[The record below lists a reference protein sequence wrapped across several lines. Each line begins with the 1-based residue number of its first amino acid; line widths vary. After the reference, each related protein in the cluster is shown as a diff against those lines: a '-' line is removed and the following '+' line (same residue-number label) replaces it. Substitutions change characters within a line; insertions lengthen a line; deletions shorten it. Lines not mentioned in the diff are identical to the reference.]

1 MADPVTATN
10 TIHQKAKPAV
20 DTTGLTGDQKILT
33 EMRERFKRCQD
44 ALEKN
49 RAAEL
54 EDLYFVNG
62 EHWLEGDQRDRAA
75 DQRPALTVNKLP
87 SFVYQVANDLR
98 QNMPSPKVRPVDNVS
113 DPDTAEVI
121 EGHVRHIF
129 NNGDSKSALNT
140 SSFYQIACGEGYFRI
155 LTRYCKDDS
164 FDQEL
169 YLSRIENPFS
179 VYFPIHLCTELDY
192 SDAPYCIIRE
202 RMGKDDF
209 FQNHPDSD
217 MSTYNENATGDPNW
231 LGEDYIY
238 VAEYFTKEIETT
250 KLYQLSDGTTVDDK
264 SNLPDGVKV
273 DKERDVE
280 ETTIKWRKVTQFE
293 VLEEK
298 DFPGKYIPVIPVLA
312 QEICIN
318 GKKSYISLVRF
329 AKDPQ
334 KMYDYWVTAFTEQ
347 IALQPKAPF
356 IAAVGQVEGRPEWQT
371 ANRKNHSVLQ
381 YHPVTEA
388 GSLLPPPQRS
398 QPPTAGQ
405 ALFQGIELATEQLK
419 EVTGI
424 YDASL
429 GGQGNETTGKAII
442 SRQKQ
447 GQVSNYHFGDNFANA
462 IRYAT
467 RILIDL
473 IPEIYDTERS
483 IRILGEDM
491 TDKVVTVNR
500 MHPDDEGRLYD
511 ITVGQ
516 YDVVVDV
523 GPSYATKRV
532 ETAQNLVNITQAAPQ
547 SALPVMDIL
556 YRSLDFPYA
565 QEAAERM
572 KRFINAQLP
581 GVIADNDTAGGTP
594 SKEQMQAMVTDM
606 QKLMQAHQMTM
617 AENKQLHAIAS
628 RLQAELNDKHEE
640 QQVKA
645 DTAVIK
651 ANTEI
656 QKAKIGLQQAAL
668 GHQVDLHKFA
678 VDTQLRQTDQ
688 QMQAEAA
695 QSAAQQSNS
704 KE

>member
-1 MADPVTATN
+1 M
-10 TIHQKAKPAV
+10 
-20 DTTGLTGDQKILT
+20 
-33 EMRERFKRCQD
+33 
-44 ALEKN
+44 
-49 RAAEL
+49 
-54 EDLYFVNG
+54 
-62 EHWLEGDQRDRAA
+62 
-75 DQRPALTVNKLP
+75 
-87 SFVYQVANDLR
+87 
-98 QNMPSPKVRPVDNVS
+98 
-113 DPDTAEVI
+113 
-121 EGHVRHIF
+121 
-129 NNGDSKSALNT
+129 
-140 SSFYQIACGEGYFRI
+140 
-155 LTRYCKDDS
+155 
-164 FDQEL
+164 
-169 YLSRIENPFS
+169 
-179 VYFPIHLCTELDY
+179 
-192 SDAPYCIIRE
+192 
-202 RMGKDDF
+202 
-209 FQNHPDSD
+209 
-217 MSTYNENATGDPNW
+217 
-231 LGEDYIY
+231 
-238 VAEYFTKEIETT
+238 
-250 KLYQLSDGTTVDDK
+250 
-264 SNLPDGVKV
+264 
-273 DKERDVE
+273 
-280 ETTIKWRKVTQFE
+280 
-293 VLEEK
+293 
-298 DFPGKYIPVIPVLA
+298 
-312 QEICIN
+312 
-318 GKKSYISLVRF
+318 
-329 AKDPQ
+329 
-334 KMYDYWVTAFTEQ
+334 
-347 IALQPKAPF
+347 
-356 IAAVGQVEGRPEWQT
+356 
-371 ANRKNHSVLQ
+371 
-381 YHPVTEA
+381 
-388 GSLLPPPQRS
+388 
-398 QPPTAGQ
+398 
-405 ALFQGIELATEQLK
+405 
-419 EVTGI
+419 
-424 YDASL
+424 
-429 GGQGNETTGKAII
+429 
-442 SRQKQ
+442 
-447 GQVSNYHFGDNFANA
+447 
-462 IRYAT
+462 
-467 RILIDL
+467 IDL